1 MTTPGS
7 GVRNRRI
14 FGMNVLWLIVLLA
27 AIAAIY
33 GSIPFYSAPVMGQLV
48 WVSSFAQSFAN
59 DGWFTVFSHNF
70 GYPKAA
76 PIAFGLPGALVEG
89 ALLRVTT
96 LSAANAYSFMT
107 VGYLALAGWGAIR
120 CAQRIGLSYRAA
132 VFAAVVW
139 LTMPMVW
146 AHAVYSMLSIGIA
159 LLPFYL
165 NQALR
170 VCRIDNTHVS
180 TVAGNAFSFAATAV
194 LSVFMDGY
202 TFVMF
207 ALATFILLAVEGL
220 ADRVRLRSVAVVSL
234 PICIVGFA
242 VAYLLYVTFL
252 GFPLFTPYPLDFFRG
267 WGVDVTMLVFP
278 TKGLFWFWDQFGM
291 GLDRNDQFYYGDAS
305 VWTTTFSLFLG
316 LFGCLGFFV
325 ARRQK
330 IAVAFLAIAI
340 IGTYLSLG
348 PSLKVH
354 SLRPQAD
361 IVAGNF
367 SPLMP
372 ATNAVMSTGSAYL
385 SEYAPGFKNMRA
397 SYRWLALGL
406 LGLWALFA
414 MLIGELERRK
424 HTGWAFVLIV
434 LTVVCNLPKPH
445 VMASQSVVNPSTAR
459 VKLRA
464 PHHWQESLRDVN
476 ETLVASFK
484 RQIRPGSVIAFVP
497 QGNDFLA
504 AYLAA
509 EANAKTYNAGGDK
522 NVEIA
527 KSGWPAD
534 IQALFASDPG
544 HLGAAIEQT
553 LKAHD
558 ADYVVLPFVDLLWD
572 AHEWPPA
579 GASVEAA
586 KARFAS
592 VLDQLRA
599 DPKFVVVRD
608 QYFATVALR

>member
-1 MTTPGS
+1 
-7 GVRNRRI
+7 
-14 FGMNVLWLIVLLA
+14 VLLA

-59 DGWFTVFSHNF
+59 DGWFTVFAHNF
-70 GYPKAA
+70 GYPRTA
-76 PIAFGLPGALVEG
+76 PMAFGLPGALLEG

-96 LSAANAYSFMT
+96 LNAADAYSFMT
-107 VGYLALAGWGAIR
+107 ICYLALAGWGAIR

-139 LTMPMVW
+139 LTTPMVW

-170 VCRIDNTHVS
+170 VCRIDNTRVS
-180 TVAGNAFSFAATAV
+180 TLVASALGFAATAV

-207 ALATFILLAVEGL
+207 ALATFIFLAAEGL
-220 ADRVRLRSVAVVSL
+220 TDRARLRWVAVVSL
-234 PICIVGFA
+234 PICIAGFA

-252 GFPLFTPYPLDFFRG
+252 GFPAFTPDSLDLFRG
-267 WGVDVTMLVFP
+267 WGVDITMLIFP
-278 TKGLFWFWDQFGM
+278 TKGLFWFWDHLGM

-305 VWTTTFSLFLG
+305 VWTTTFSLFIG

-325 ARRQK
+325 VRRQK

-340 IGTYLSLG
+340 VGTYLSLG

-354 SLRPQAD
+354 SLRPHAD

-372 ATNAVMSTGSAYL
+372 AANAVMPTGSGYL
-385 SEYAPGFKNMRA
+385 SEHVPGFKNMRA

-406 LGLWALFA
+406 FGLWALFA
-414 MLIGELERRK
+414 MLIGELERRQRA
-424 HTGWAFVLIV
+424 GWALVLV
-434 LTVVCNLPKPH
+434 ALTVACNLPKPH
-445 VMASQSVVNPSTAR
+445 IVASQSIVNPSTAR

-464 PHHWQESLRDVN
+464 PHHWQESLCNVD

-484 RQIRPGSVIAFVP
+484 RQIPPGSVVAFVP

-504 AYLAA
+504 GYLAA
-509 EANAKTYNAGGDK
+509 ETNAKTYNAGGDK

-527 KSGWPAD
+527 RSAWPAN

-544 HLGAAIEQT
+544 HLGTAIEQT

-558 ADYVVLPFVDLLWD
+558 ADYVVIPFVDLLWD
-572 AHEWPPA
+572 AHEWPPTP
-579 GASVEAA
+579 ASVEAA
-586 KARFAS
+586 KARSAG
-592 VLDQLRA
+592 VLDQLQA
-599 DPKFVVVRD
+599 DPKFVVSRD

>member
-1 MTTPGS
+1 M
-7 GVRNRRI
+7 RAQRI
-14 FGMNVLWLIVLLA
+14 FGMKALCLVVLLA

-70 GYPKAA
+70 GYPRTA
-76 PIAFGLPGALVEG
+76 PMAFGLPGALVEG

-96 LSAANAYSFMT
+96 LSAADAYSFMT

-132 VFAAVVW
+132 VLAAVVW

-170 VCRIDNTHVS
+170 VCRIDNTRVS
-180 TVAGNAFSFAATAV
+180 TLAGNALGFAATAV

-207 ALATFILLAVEGL
+207 ALATFIFLAVEGL
-220 ADRVRLRSVAVVSL
+220 ADRARLRWVTAVSL

-242 VAYLLYVTFL
+242 VAYLLYVSFL
-252 GFPLFTPYPLDFFRG
+252 GFPLFTPDSLDLFRG
-267 WGVDVTMLVFP
+267 WGVDVTMLVLP
-278 TKGLFWFWDQFGM
+278 TKGLFWFWDHLGM

-325 ARRQK
+325 VRRQK

-348 PSLKVH
+348 PSLKVY

-367 SPLMP
+367 SPFMP
-372 ATNAVMSTGSAYL
+372 AANAVMPTGSAYL
-385 SEYAPGFKNMRA
+385 SEHVPGFKNMRA

-406 LGLWALFA
+406 FGLWALFA
-414 MLIGELERRK
+414 MLIGELERRQ
-424 HTGWAFVLIV
+424 HAGWALVLV
-434 LTVVCNLPKPH
+434 ALTVVCNLPKPH
-445 VMASQSVVNPSTAR
+445 VMASQSVVNPPNAR

-464 PHHWQESLRDVN
+464 PHHWQDSLRNVDA
-476 ETLVASFK
+476 TLVASFK
-484 RQIRPGSVIAFVP
+484 RQIRPGSVVAFVP

-509 EANAKTYNAGGDK
+509 EANVKTYNSGGDK

-527 KSGWPAD
+527 RSAWPVN
-534 IQALFASDPG
+534 IQALFASDPE
-544 HLGAAIEQT
+544 HLGAAIKQT
-553 LKAHD
+553 LDTHD
-558 ADYVVLPFVDLLWD
+558 ANYVVVSFIDLLWD

-579 GASVEAA
+579 TASVEAA
-586 KARFAS
+586 KARFAGA
-592 VLDQLRA
+592 LDQLQA
-599 DPKFVVVRD
+599 DPRFVVSRGE
-608 QYFATVALR
+608 YFATVGLR